1 MDKKAVLTALKKAR
15 ETSKK
20 RNFKQTFDLI
30 VNLKS
35 YDLKKTDSLVDFY
48 VSLHYSKGKKTKV
61 CALVGPELKEQ
72 AEEACEFMI
81 PSSEFDSYSQ
91 DKKKTKKLAD
101 SYDYFVAQA
110 TVMPK
115 LATAFGRVFGPRG
128 KMPNPKAGC
137 VVPPNANLKALHQR
151 LQKLLRVSA
160 KIESIVQ
167 CPVGSEDMP
176 DAEIIDN
183 VHNVYDHLLQ
193 HLALGKNNVRSAY
206 IKLTMGPSVSL
217 FGDKVEEEET
227 PVNVKKEKPAEEKE
241 EPEEKKEEVKT
252 EEKPEETKEVK
263 KTKTKEKKNFSEPQ
277 NREKQSFSGPRN
289 RSISAESEISVKKK

>member
-48 VSLHYSKGKKTKV
+48 VALHYNKGKNTKV

-72 AEEACEFMI
+72 AKEACDFMI

-167 CPVGSEDMP
+167 CPVGSEEMP

-183 VHNVYDHLLQ
+183 ILNVYDHLLQ
-193 HLALGKNNVRSAY
+193 HLALGKNNIRSVY
-206 IKLTMGPSVSL
+206 LKLTMGPSINL
-217 FGDKVEEEET
+217 YGDKGEEEEP
-227 PVNVKKEKPAEEKE
+227 PVKVKKAETPAEEKQHE
-241 EPEEKKEEVKT
+241 EKAEKKEEVKT
-252 EEKPEETKEVK
+252 KETKPEEKAEETPKEEVK
-263 KTKTKEKKNFSEPQ
+263 EQKE
-277 NREKQSFSGPRN
+277 
-289 RSISAESEISVKKK
+289 